1 MSTPLPL
8 AEWPDP
14 SLYRVVTNAAI
25 LPSTIVVDGK
35 DDAPASPEML
45 VLTIDAT
52 RPGKIPP
59 GEELVREVLCLPVD
73 LARQIAA
80 ALSGDMDSPSV

>member
-14 SLYRVVTNAAI
+14 SQYRVVTDAAI
-25 LPSTIVVDGK
+25 LPSTIVVAGK
-35 DDAPASPEML
+35 GDAPVTPEMV

-52 RPGKIPP
+52 RPGKMPP

-73 LARQIAA
+73 LALQIAA
-80 ALSGDMDSPSV
+80 ALSADLDSPSA